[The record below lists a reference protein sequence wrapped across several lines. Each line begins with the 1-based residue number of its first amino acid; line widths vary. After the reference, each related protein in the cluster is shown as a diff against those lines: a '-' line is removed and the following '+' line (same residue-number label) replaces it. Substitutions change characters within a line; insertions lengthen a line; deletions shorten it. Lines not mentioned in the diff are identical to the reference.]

1 MVTRRR
7 VFISAI
13 SMAAIAMLSAPIDAS
28 AAQFV
33 WNLSAS
39 APSGIY
45 RIERRGWAVGDRVA
59 VVPSRD
65 LAADLDRRGVLRNG
79 KLLIKRVAAAV
90 GDRVCRQNDEVS
102 VNGGH
107 VGRAKAR
114 GSNGVLLP
122 SWQGCVT
129 LEGGQVFLLG
139 DTASSYDGR
148 YFGVTS
154 ASDVI
159 GRAIVLIA
167 F

>member
-7 VFISAI
+7 VFISTI
-13 SMAAIAMLSAPIDAS
+13 SMAAIAMLSAPVDAS
-28 AAQFV
+28 AARFV
-33 WNLSAS
+33 WNLTAS
-39 APSGIY
+39 APAGIY
-45 RIERRGWAVGDRVA
+45 RIERKGWAVGDRVA

-65 LAADLDRRGVLRNG
+65 LAADLDRRGVLRRG
-79 KLLIKRVAAAV
+79 KLLIKRVVAAT

-102 VNGGH
+102 INRDRMV
-107 VGRAKAR
+107 RAKAA
-114 GSNGVLLP
+114 GFDGVVLP
-122 SWQGCVT
+122 SWQGCMT
-129 LEGGQVFLLG
+129 LKARQVFLLG